1 MVRKRTLDEF
11 GGASFVT
18 FSCYKRR
25 RWLEHDQ
32 GKRILLGILA
42 QELRLRDGLCIG
54 FVVMPDHVHG
64 LFWFQEP
71 RRLSAFMQM
80 WKRRSSVAL
89 KHLGTEKLVSWV
101 REFPASDAVW
111 PKRFYEFNVYS
122 ERKVYEKLEYM
133 HYNPVRAGLVR
144 EPCAWPWSSARFWEL
159 GRSVGVPVRMPS

>member
-18 FSCYKRR
+18 SSCYKRR

-64 LFWFQEP
+64 LSWFQEP

-89 KHLGTEKLVSWV
+89 KHLGTEKVVSWV

-111 PKRFYEFNVYS
+111 QKRFYEFNVYS

-144 EPCAWPWSSARFWEL
+144 EPCAWPRSSARFWGL
-159 GRSVGVPVRMPS
+159 GKSVGVPVRMPS